1 MRMLQSQNFNLL
13 LFLLILFSCETRQ
26 PEIDMLYNCLGDVGG
41 CVSEHDGEFETLDDC
56 NSICTPKP
64 NSSPTI
70 ITVFLYENCPIAQ
83 YMCGPLR
90 ESSRY
95 FCDTI
100 NQNMIFR
107 AFSPNSFSTN
117 ESLLNFAFKYDIPFP
132 VSLDYNQ
139 LDSEPGPYT
148 QYYLPIVT
156 PEVFIEFN
164 GQLIYRGMIDNSY
177 QSLGQWSPP
186 SEDYLKDILTN
197 IANGLEIDYSETD
210 AVGCLINY

>member
-1 MRMLQSQNFNLL
+1 MLQSQNFFLI
-13 LFLLILFSCETRQ
+13 LFLLILFSCETNHSN
-26 PEIDMLYNCLGDVGG
+26 ETDMLYTCLGDVGG
-41 CVSEHDGEFETLDDC
+41 CVSEHDGEFETIDDC

-64 NSSPTI
+64 NSGSTT

-90 ESSRY
+90 EVSRY
-95 FCDTI
+95 FCDTL

-117 ESLLNFAFKYDIPFP
+117 ASLLTFAFKYDIPFP

-156 PEVFIEFN
+156 PEVFVEFN

-197 IANGLEIDYSETD
+197 IANGLEIDYSETQ